1 LSGQRSNLA
10 VKRPLAPLFALVLA
24 LLVTAMQLEGA
35 MHSLAHL
42 GEALGHTRDHSLVA
56 ADREACVEC
65 ALLAASA
72 NALTSTHAAEPLAL
86 APEQR
91 QDLPPAS
98 FAPAFFSHY
107 LSRAPPSFF

>member
-1 LSGQRSNLA
+1 M
-10 VKRPLAPLFALVLA
+10 KRPLAPLFALVLA
-24 LLVTAMQLEGA
+24 LLVSATQLAGA

-72 NALTSTHAAEPLAL
+72 NALTSTRAAEPLAV

-91 QDLPPAS
+91 PDLPPAS
-98 FAPAFFSHY
+98 FAPAFFSRY
-107 LSRAPPSFF
+107 LSRAPPSSR